1 VRRDRGA
8 ADEVVY
14 IPKRIAEEAARRGL
28 DINELVLNAVIG
40 ELKLDPSEVPR
51 VRVERA
57 ERFLEE
63 AKTHLEKG
71 DPIQASEKLYKVAE
85 ECVKA
90 LAEAFNPPELEETH
104 KRGRWTAYLL
114 GSASRSLAKKLNEP
128 RVEYIWAVAYDIH
141 VWGFHEAKY
150 DVEKIKGDVTHVEW
164 LLNYTKKLI
173 EEWERQRQRNA

>member
-1 VRRDRGA
+1 VRRDRGTA
-8 ADEVVY
+8 GEVVY

-28 DINELVLNAVIG
+28 DIDDLVLNAVIE

-51 VRVERA
+51 VRVELA

-71 DPIQASEKLYKVAE
+71 DPVRASEKLYKVAE

-90 LAEAFNPPELEETH
+90 LAEAFDLPELEEAR

-128 RVEYIWAVAYDIH
+128 RVEYVWAVAYDVH
-141 VWGFHEAKY
+141 VGAF
-150 DVEKIKGDVTHVEW
+150 
-164 LLNYTKKLI
+164 TKRSTTSRKS
-173 EEWERQRQRNA
+173 RGT